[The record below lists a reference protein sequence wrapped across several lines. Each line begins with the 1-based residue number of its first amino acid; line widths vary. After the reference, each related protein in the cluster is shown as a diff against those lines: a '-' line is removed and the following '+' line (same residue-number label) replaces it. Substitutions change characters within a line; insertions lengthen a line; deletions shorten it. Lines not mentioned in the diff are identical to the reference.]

1 MSKQIRN
8 IAVKTLTLGQP
19 ETIQLP
25 RNYAIR
31 GLILQLAGSVTVTGA
46 TGDGNIKTA
55 GIWHTISSL
64 RVRRDGRDTLVSI
77 PAFLLYSLNKIF
89 YACAPKG
96 TNATTGAAQTN
107 TALTGGLILPFEN
120 LGGIKPFDT
129 LLKGSGLSSLDLLV
143 DTQAI
148 SNMFGSAWANAAA
161 VGTTAMSLS
170 VDVIE
175 EVGVNN
181 FIFGDIRTSLI
192 SKANVAATSTNF
204 QIKPLPVGNYYK
216 GFLLFAVDSTDGPSD
231 TVITNIKLK
240 SGSEVIVDQP
250 ALNCKD
256 LMKLTHAQE
265 TAVETGVYYLDLMP
279 DGMLNQCL
287 DVTPGSG
294 RETLE
299 LELAVTKGTATTDIY
314 VVGLEYIPPVIVK
327 K

>member
-8 IAVKTLTLGQP
+8 IAVKSLTLGQP
-19 ETIQLP
+19 ETILMP
-25 RNYAIR
+25 RNYANR
-31 GLILQLAGSVTVTGA
+31 ALVLRLAGSVTVTGT
-46 TGDGNIKTA
+46 TGNGGVKTA
-55 GIWHTISSL
+55 GIWNTISNI

-77 PAFLLYSLNKIF
+77 PGFLLYSLNRLF
-89 YACAPKG
+89 YRTAPLQV
-96 TNATTGAAQTN
+96 AASTGAAQTN
-107 TALTGGLILPFEN
+107 TAISGTLYLPFEN
-120 LGGIKPFDT
+120 IMGLKPFDT
-129 LLKGSGLSSLDLLV
+129 LLKGAGLSSLDLLI
-143 DTQAI
+143 DTQTVDNI
-148 SNMFGSAWANAAA
+148 FGSAWANAAI

-170 VDVIE
+170 VDVVE

-181 FIFGDIRTSLI
+181 FIFGDIRLSLI
-192 SKANVAATSTNF
+192 SKINVAATSTNF

-231 TVITNIKLK
+231 SVITNIKLK

-250 ALNCKD
+250 AANLKGMAKMD
-256 LMKLTHAQE
+256 FSLE
-265 TAVETGVYYLDLMP
+265 TALETGVYYIDLMP

-287 DVTPGSG
+287 DVTSRSG

-299 LELAVTKGTATTDIY
+299 MELSVTKGTATTDVY